1 MFQFQDPRPAMPRA
15 MTGDVV
21 DVISEG
27 GFSHPARVTQSARRS
42 QDGST
47 VWVAPIEREMTHAQL
62 VQLLQQ
68 QRNAIDWFDYDD
80 VGVLR
85 EVAGGKTKT
94 LGAPLV
100 ALRALLGV
108 MVEHDLID
116 WTQFDDDTLGDVVA
130 GLITLPTREEKL
142 TLRQAVPPPPPPSEF
157 VYAPQQGQAP
167 PNFFGGGGGGGA
179 FPPQQQQQQAQ
190 PFAWMPDRT

>member
-1 MFQFQDPRPAMPRA
+1 MNPRPAYRHSN
-15 MTGDVV
+15 TGDVV

-27 GFSHPARVTQSARRS
+27 GFSHPARVTRSARRS
-42 QDGST
+42 QNGT
-47 VWVAPIEREMTHAQL
+47 VWVAPIEREMSRTQL
-62 VQLLQQ
+62 VQLLQERM
-68 QRNAIDWFDYDD
+68 QRNAIDWFRYDD

-85 EVAGGKTKT
+85 EVAGDQT
-94 LGAPLV
+94 GATLV
-100 ALRALLGV
+100 ALRDLLGV
-108 MVEHDLID
+108 MVEHDLIN
-116 WTQFDDDTLGDVVA
+116 WAQFDSRTLRAVVD
-130 GLITLPTREEKL
+130 GLNSPTREEKL

-179 FPPQQQQQQAQ
+179 FPPQQQQQAQ